1 MGLDHTPPNRH
12 RSCLDSEKA
21 VLCIIGYSLKT
32 LRFVRVVMHPRGE
45 NEEQVPVASPNLPL
59 AAGRRNVEFARNTT
73 VIRNFRSISRSSNT
87 WLYAPEDQ
95 TNELYYE
102 FSPLAIRLSYL
113 RFRPPPRRSIQ
124 SLDTL
129 FVNYSS
135 CRIRKVRRRLA
146 LFFREA
152 NTSL

>member
-12 RSCLDSEKA
+12 RSCLDSRKA
-21 VLCIIGYSLKT
+21 VLCIIECSLKT
-32 LRFVRVVMHPRGE
+32 LRFVRVVMHPRRE

-59 AAGRRNVEFARNTT
+59 AAGRRNVEFARKTT
-73 VIRNFRSISRSSNT
+73 AIRNFRSISRSSNT

-95 TNELYYE
+95 TNELYQR
-102 FSPLAIRLSYL
+102 FLPLAIRLSCL
-113 RFRPPPRRSIQ
+113 RFHPPPRRSIQ

-135 CRIRKVRRRLA
+135 RIIWKVRH
-146 LFFREA
+146 
-152 NTSL
+152 

>member
-21 VLCIIGYSLKT
+21 VWCIIGYSLKT
-32 LRFVRVVMHPRGE
+32 QRFVRVVMHPKGE

-59 AAGRRNVEFARNTT
+59 AAGRQNVGFARNTT
-73 VIRNFRSISRSSNT
+73 AIRNFRSTSRCSKT

-95 TNELYYE
+95 TNELCYG
-102 FSPLAIRLSYL
+102 FVPLRIKLSYL
-113 RFRPPPRRSIQ
+113 RFHPPPRRSIQ

-135 CRIRKVRRRLA
+135 RMIWKVRR
-146 LFFREA
+146 
-152 NTSL
+152 